1 MYRNSIFYQYISL
14 QYSGLGRTAGGVDFS
29 RVPYMAHPISPHV
42 PGTNS
47 TFWWHYLR
55 FSHAFLPNKNNVEK
69 HEQRQRVK
77 KKTALV
83 IHCCFRIWKA
93 SDGGQRVLYFFT
105 AAEKSVHVAANV
117 QRKSKYD
124 WEIQSA
130 WTRAMSSIVRRN
142 SAAELSLVYLLTA
155 TNIGQMAVRFI
166 CGGDIAI
173 TNIMPTH
180 AEFSPVYL
188 LTATYRR
195 AL

>member
-55 FSHAFLPNKNNVEK
+55 FSHAFLPSKNNVEK

-83 IHCCFRIWKA
+83 ILCCFK
-93 SDGGQRVLYFFT
+93 F
-105 AAEKSVHVAANV
+105 EKLLMEDKGFYIFSPLQKRARVAANV
-117 QRKSKYD
+117 QGKSKYD

-130 WTRAMSSIVRRN
+130 WTRAMSSSLQEFCCWIVTCLP
-142 SAAELSLVYLLTA
+142 SYS
-155 TNIGQMAVRFI
+155 
-166 CGGDIAI
+166 
-173 TNIMPTH
+173 H
-180 AEFSPVYL
+180 
-188 LTATYRR
+188 
-195 AL
+195 